1 MNNTYNSP
9 FSSRYASK
17 KMQELFSPQYKYQTF
32 RKLWYSLAKA
42 QHELGLRV
50 TEAQVNELKEHLE
63 DIDFNVVADKEKEIY
78 RCKYCEEAYVR
89 K

>member
-42 QHELGLRV
+42 QH
-50 TEAQVNELKEHLE
+50 
-63 DIDFNVVADKEKEIY
+63 
-78 RCKYCEEAYVR
+78 
-89 K
+89 